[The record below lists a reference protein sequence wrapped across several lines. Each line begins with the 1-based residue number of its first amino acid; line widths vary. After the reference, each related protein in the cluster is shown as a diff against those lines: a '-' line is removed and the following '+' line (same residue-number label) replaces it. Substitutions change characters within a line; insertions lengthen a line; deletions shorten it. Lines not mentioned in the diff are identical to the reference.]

1 MNERKDRLIYK
12 DNLERKQ
19 LTLVESIVSLT
30 AQGYIVNN
38 KKKYKFDYMTIM
50 LHALENMSVFDDKRQ
65 ENLIVLYNKL
75 EEM

>member
-1 MNERKDRLIYK
+1 MKKVSYVSSIDSDIMSKETYYNTQIEI
-12 DNLERKQ
+12 DN
-19 LTLVESIVSLT
+19 
-30 AQGYIVNN
+30 
-38 KKKYKFDYMTIM
+38 DYMTIM